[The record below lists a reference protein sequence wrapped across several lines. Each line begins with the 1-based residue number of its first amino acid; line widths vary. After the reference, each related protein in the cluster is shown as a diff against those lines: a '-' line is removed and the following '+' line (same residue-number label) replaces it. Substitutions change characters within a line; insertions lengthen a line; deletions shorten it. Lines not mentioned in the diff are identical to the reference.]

1 MDMENFH
8 HHMYYIKQITYF
20 DPLKP
25 KVMKLTYMGKTSFIN
40 NGTTIHFA
48 RAILTT

>member
-1 MDMENFH
+1 MLR
-8 HHMYYIKQITYF
+8 YYTKQITKA

-25 KVMKLTYMGKTSFIN
+25 KVMKLIDTKKTSFNN

-48 RAILTT
+48 LAISTKLT